1 MHWTW
6 TGDGRM
12 SDTTLMMV
20 GPRRPAIDFEAAGG
34 IDLGRLERSLLLE
47 GERLGDG
54 RYRVRGG
61 AHDHWVDLYTTS
73 HPRCDCG
80 DHLWRDRICK
90 HILAAL
96 LREGN
101 DRVVQAL
108 GRLALRF
115 RAGAAAKAA

>member
-1 MHWTW
+1 
-6 TGDGRM
+6 M
-12 SDTTLMMV
+12 SDVMLRTL

-34 IDLGRLERSLLLE
+34 IDLERLERSLLLD

-61 AHDHWVDLYTTS
+61 EHDHWVDLYTTS

-108 GRLALRF
+108 GRLVTVYRGGAQ
-115 RAGAAAKAA
+115 RAA